1 MVRVDC
7 LHRCRWSRGGPSTVQ
22 WMVQGNRFYWG
33 GTIYSMTDHFANT
46 RLKTALC
53 WSGDHDREHGKEK
66 MEME

>member
-1 MVRVDC
+1 MVPWGTFYSAMDGPGEP
-7 LHRCRWSRGGPSTVQ
+7 LLLGG
-22 WMVQGNRFYWG
+22 GG